1 MRQYR
6 DISMITHK
14 GYQWTVYKQARLR
27 VVLQREGAFL
37 ITTWENINKP
47 PKQKPWRMQRLS

>member
-1 MRQYR
+1 
-6 DISMITHK
+6 MITHK
-14 GYQWTVYKQARLR
+14 GHQWTVYKQARLR

-47 PKQKPWRMQRLS
+47 PKQKTWSMQR